1 MSAER
6 DGLYEDLLNHRT
18 SKRTVDKQW
27 RLEREKSERL
37 EAELAFYQTQSA
49 RALSDR
55 DKARALSPPAVLHLL
70 PLRHH
75 TFAQYNWNGART
87 LHA

>member
-1 MSAER
+1 MQLHAVSAER
-6 DGLYEDLLNHRT
+6 DGLHEDLLAHRA

-37 EAELAFYQTQSA
+37 EAELGFYQQQSA

-55 DKARALSPPAVLHLL
+55 DKAR
-70 PLRHH
+70 PLRSVMPGEILSHVH
-75 TFAQYNWNGART
+75 NE
-87 LHA
+87 